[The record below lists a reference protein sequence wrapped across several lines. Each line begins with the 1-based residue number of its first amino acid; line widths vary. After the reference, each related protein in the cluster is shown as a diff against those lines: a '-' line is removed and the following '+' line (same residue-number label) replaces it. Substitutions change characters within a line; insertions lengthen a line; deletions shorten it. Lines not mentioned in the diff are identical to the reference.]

1 MHVPAREQ
9 TALQV
14 GFMPIYPTCNSD
26 MLLMK
31 MTCTL
36 HSGTDLHAAAKARGA
51 APPEG
56 ANAIDGQDALPRK
69 TQPGRALAP

>member
-1 MHVPAREQ
+1 MYIYIYIYMHVPAREQ

-36 HSGTDLHAAAKARGA
+36 HSGTDFL
-51 APPEG
+51 
-56 ANAIDGQDALPRK
+56 
-69 TQPGRALAP
+69 